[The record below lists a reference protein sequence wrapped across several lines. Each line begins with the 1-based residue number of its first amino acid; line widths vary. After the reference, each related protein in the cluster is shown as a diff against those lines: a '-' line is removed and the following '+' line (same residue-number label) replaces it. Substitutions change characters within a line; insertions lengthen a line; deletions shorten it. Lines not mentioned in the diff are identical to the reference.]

1 MFKKAVLTV
10 AILAAGTF
18 AAAAQQTNSSNP
30 TQAPVTGGATPG
42 AGAKTEQPGA
52 AANSPGMAKQPS
64 GAQNSSNPTQAP
76 VAGNPSP
83 DAKTEMPKKN

>member
-1 MFKKAVLTV
+1 MLKKAVLTV

-42 AGAKTEQPGA
+42 AGAKTEQPGP
-52 AANSPGMAKQPS
+52 AANAPGMSTQPS
-64 GAQNSSNPTQAP
+64 SMQNSSNPTQAP
-76 VAGNPSP
+76 VGGNPAA
-83 DAKTEMPKKN
+83 DAKTEMLKKN